1 MSPLIPLPQARTF
14 ETPAAVMRSYVTPSG
29 QTTAAPAVWRTDVPS
44 DTSGP
49 EHTIDTLHVVIVI
62 SGELEA
68 VVDGATHHAG
78 PGDCLVLPAGSLR
91 RLTGG
96 PDGAVTITSATAGST
111 ATVGD
116 GTPVRVPWAN

>member
-1 MSPLIPLPQARTF
+1 MSHLIRLSQARTI
-14 ETPAAVMRSYVTPSG
+14 ETPAAVMRSFVTPSG
-29 QTTAAPAVWRTDVPS
+29 HSSATHAVWRTEVPS
-44 DTSGP
+44 NASGP
-49 EHTIDTLHVVIVI
+49 VHTIDTLHVVVVV

-68 VVDGATHHAG
+68 VVDGEAHHVG

-96 PDGAVTITSATAGST
+96 PDGAVTITSAAPGSN